1 MNRFVGTSAAPSDW
15 KKPPHLR
22 KAIKER
28 GKRHRGDSSSI
39 DARHKSLVEFA
50 ESRGFCPN
58 GEGGG
63 VTNTCSSEDGTSYS
77 GIKSDSAE
85 RLSDG
90 EKPSEIL
97 DSLGFTNIR
106 MSSEFDEAVDEP
118 SGILHMIPAVRRST
132 ASSLIA
138 SMESAAN
145 RVPEMRGASI
155 AVRTREE
162 HAAEY
167 VAMGMS
173 NAAAVVSQAQATCN
187 MTTGEISVY
196 FDANESLLMKKISH
210 AAGILSTPDP
220 SHAIVHEFAHS
231 QHAEGMRQFIA
242 KSLLE
247 ETPNPQ
253 SDLDYHHVEIAQ
265 NILAGKPLSKSQL
278 FNYEYI
284 MQGVIQGLKDDV
296 DASPEMKEAI
306 KTVSRYATT
315 HPLEAIAEYWTSVT
329 LGYRENDKLLDS
341 LCELGHC
348 PVPKQRKAKK

>member
-1 MNRFVGTSAAPSDW
+1 MG
-15 KKPPHLR
+15 
-22 KAIKER
+22 
-28 GKRHRGDSSSI
+28 
-39 DARHKSLVEFA
+39 
-50 ESRGFCPN
+50 
-58 GEGGG
+58 
-63 VTNTCSSEDGTSYS
+63 
-77 GIKSDSAE
+77 
-85 RLSDG
+85 
-90 EKPSEIL
+90 
-97 DSLGFTNIR
+97 
-106 MSSEFDEAVDEP
+106 SEFDEAVEEP

-138 SMESAAN
+138 AMESAAN

-167 VAMGMS
+167 AAMGMS
-173 NAAAVVSQAQATCN
+173 NAAAVVAQAQATCN

-196 FDANESLLMKKISH
+196 FDANESLLMKRFTH
-210 AAGILSTPDP
+210 AAGLLSTPDP
-220 SHAIVHEFAHS
+220 SHSIVHEFAHS

-242 KSLLE
+242 KSILE

-253 SDLDYHHVEIAQ
+253 SDLDHLYVEIAQ

-278 FNYEYI
+278 SSYEYS
-284 MQGVIQGLKDDV
+284 MQGVIQGLKEDV

-329 LGYRENDKLLDS
+329 LGYRDNDKILDS

-348 PVPKQRKAKK
+348 PIPKQRKVKK